1 MLWGSL
7 SCSAP
12 LTHSLGG
19 DGDHRYL
26 CYTVLEP
33 IQNIRSTRDT
43 CAHSLVLV
51 SRAVLICNRT
61 STRVQNV
68 RPEFHFP

>member
-7 SCSAP
+7 SCSAS

-19 DGDHRYL
+19 DGDHSYL
-26 CYTVLEP
+26 CATVHEP
-33 IQNIRSTRDT
+33 IQNIRNTRDM

-51 SRAVLICNRT
+51 SRAVLICNWA
-61 STRVQNV
+61 STRFQNV